1 MPPWKQTTKLK
12 AKQFLA
18 ENEQNTVHIYSC
30 HGVHTAKT
38 LFSVIS
44 LFVMEFEIMLG
55 IVRKTYGQF
64 SHSSRDRNLLVQA
77 AVGDNLPQDTVIGS
91 LRSLCF
97 SDSWNRQK
105 QCMNSEGSTKE
116 AKALASS
123 ETLEFNRGLFSSPTF
138 QKEFLEYVLI
148 ALKPNDCLRVGKV
161 ERVPTGTRL
170 AAHCMVAGRL
180 DSAETMMYIS
190 IRSVC

>member
-1 MPPWKQTTKLK
+1 M
-12 AKQFLA
+12 
-18 ENEQNTVHIYSC
+18 HIYSC

-91 LRSLCF
+91 L
-97 SDSWNRQK
+97 
-105 QCMNSEGSTKE
+105 
-116 AKALASS
+116 
-123 ETLEFNRGLFSSPTF
+123 
-138 QKEFLEYVLI
+138 
-148 ALKPNDCLRVGKV
+148 
-161 ERVPTGTRL
+161 
-170 AAHCMVAGRL
+170 
-180 DSAETMMYIS
+180 
-190 IRSVC
+190 